1 MSFVRLFLSLFSVCA
16 AIIWKSSAV
25 VGSQTLLFRCLIA
38 IRETSAIYAY
48 VYGSWDIFYAQ
59 RLDLCGVLSSVDLEG
74 GEFGMGGWRV

>member
-48 VYGSWDIFYAQ
+48 VYGS
-59 RLDLCGVLSSVDLEG
+59 
-74 GEFGMGGWRV
+74 